1 MADIDR
7 DRPRR
12 DAAGVGPY
20 AGNLDRLV
28 PLSEMSKWDVAEGDP
43 DIRHWEVRT
52 VSGRDIGKVRELLV
66 DPDQGEV
73 VMLEIDLSGSDRH
86 ARVPIRIVQID
97 RAARVVR
104 VDSAD
109 VTPLEQVADAA
120 PRDRERQWAESG
132 RVRYPGADNET
143 VVERRP
149 VVEEVVVRRRVVDD
163 PSADRINEPP
173 ANPS

>member
-7 DRPRR
+7 DRRR

-20 AGNLDRLV
+20 AGDVDRLV
-28 PLSEMSKWDVAEGDP
+28 PLSEMKKWDVAEGDP

-52 VSGRDIGKVRELLV
+52 VSGRDIGKVRELLI

-73 VMLEIDLSGSDRH
+73 VMLEIDLSASDRH

-97 RAARVVR
+97 RAARMVR

-109 VTPLEQVADAA
+109 VTPLEAA
-120 PRDRERQWAESG
+120 GETKPRERERQWAETG
-132 RVRYPGADNET
+132 RVRYPGGEGET

-149 VVEEVVVRRRVVDD
+149 VVEEVVVRRRLVDD
-163 PSADRINEPP
+163 PATERIDEPP
-173 ANPS
+173 VNPS

>member
-12 DAAGVGPY
+12 DAAGIGPY
-20 AGNLDRLV
+20 AGDLDRLV
-28 PLSEMSKWDVAEGDP
+28 PLSEMKKWDVAEGDP

-73 VMLEIDLSGSDRH
+73 VMLEIDLSASDRH

-109 VTPLEQVADAA
+109 VSPLEQSADAT
-120 PRDRERQWAESG
+120 PKVRDRHWADSG
-132 RVRYPGADNET
+132 RVRYPEAEGER

-149 VVEEVVVRRRVVDD
+149 LVEEVVVRRRLVDD
-163 PSADRINEPP
+163 PGADRLDDPAINP
-173 ANPS
+173 

>member
-1 MADIDR
+1 MADSDR

-12 DAAGVGPY
+12 DAAGIGPY
-20 AGNLDRLV
+20 AGDVERLV
-28 PLSEMSKWDVAEGDP
+28 PLSEMKKWDVAEGDP

-73 VMLEIDLSGSDRH
+73 VMLEIDLSASDRY

-97 RAARVVR
+97 RATRVIR

-109 VTPLEQVADAA
+109 VTPMEPTGDAKPA
-120 PRDRERQWAESG
+120 ERDRQWADSG
-132 RVRYPGADNET
+132 RVRYPGSEGET

-149 VVEEVVVRRRVVDD
+149 VVEEGVVRHRVVDEPDVERSHEPPRD
-163 PSADRINEPP
+163 PS
-173 ANPS
+173 